1 MGCGGAKAAEPSNK
15 EVLPNNFEENFELV
29 EKISA
34 GAEGE
39 IWKVKNK
46 ETGEFRAVK
55 VVKKPVEGESA
66 ENVDAFFDERDKL
79 TKLNSPNVLKAY
91 DAYED
96 EGAYYLVI
104 DYLQGMNLLD
114 YLGKTPKEN
123 LNEQLIANY
132 LNQILNALAHCHE
145 QDIIHGDL
153 RPSNVVFADAENKT
167 LKLIDFRHGDSFDV
181 ADPKNQDVFG
191 PPGYAAPEVMETK
204 KYIMASDIWSC
215 GILGCY
221 MISGELPYG
230 LDEKSTVE
238 DLFKKIKET
247 TFTAESFKGG
257 VWDKVTPECKK
268 FIASMLNADPEKRL
282 SAEEVRENEWLKNTT
297 TAPLATKEASKDQ
310 ARAPISAY
318 VRVRRE
324 D

>member
-1 MGCGGAKAAEPSNK
+1 MTVGA
-15 EVLPNNFEENFELV
+15 
-29 EKISA
+29 
-34 GAEGE
+34 GGE

-46 ETGEFRAVK
+46 ETGEYRAVK
-55 VVKKPVEGESA
+55 VVKKPVEDEST
-66 ENVDAFFDERDKL
+66 ECVDAFFDERDKL

-96 EGAYYLVI
+96 EGAYYLII
-104 DYLQGMNLLD
+104 DHLQGMNLLD

-132 LNQILNALAHCHE
+132 LKQVLSALAHCHE
-145 QDIIHGDL
+145 QDIIHGDV

-167 LKLIDFRHGDSFDV
+167 LKLIDFRHGDSFDA

-191 PPGYAAPEVMETK
+191 PPGYAAPEVVETK

-230 LDEKSTVE
+230 LDDKSTVE
-238 DLFKKIKET
+238 DLFGKIKET
-247 TFTAESFKGG
+247 TFTEASFKGG
-257 VWDKVTPECKK
+257 VWDKVTPECKR
-268 FIASMLNADPEKRL
+268 FLASLLSADPEKRL
-282 SAEEVRENEWLKNTT
+282 SASEVCENEWLKNTT
-297 TAPLATKEASKDQ
+297 TAPLATKEADKDQ
-310 ARAPISAY
+310 PKAPISAY
-318 VRVRRE
+318 VSFGVNVRGTRSSSGRSRTT
-324 D
+324 